1 MNYEIVKKN
10 WVDGLWNLAALKLAY
25 QKGIITKEQYLE
37 IKALPQNG

>member
-10 WVDGLWNLAALKLAY
+10 WVDGLWSLAALKLAY